1 MKSNS
6 SLPKTARIWRS
17 WDKWECYRAGFY
29 RASPPQGMEPEDC
42 EAAYRDFLSDVWL
55 FREAM
60 IHVVEDWPN
69 SCAHFLTNQS
79 LNRIAWLGQ
88 SSMCW
93 LTGVPSKFRSGFRLL
108 TAEQQEAA
116 NSVAESVLVNYLTA
130 LQNALRNTS
139 ASGETETIPMAFQT
153 KCRMS

>member
-6 SLPKTARIWRS
+6 LLPKTARIWRS

-29 RASPPQGMEPEDC
+29 RTSPPEGMEPEDC
-42 EAAYRDFLSDVWL
+42 ESAYRDFLSDVAL

-69 SCAHFLTNQS
+69 SCVHFLTNQS

-116 NSVAESVLVNYLTA
+116 NREAESVLAIYLTA

-139 ASGETETIPMAFQT
+139 VSGDAETIPTASLTKSQT
-153 KCRMS
+153 S